1 MLSEPVITIEELGTR
16 YVDIWLSFYD
26 EVTDD
31 ALLAHLRSL
40 LSEKELLQETRFHFA
55 DDRKRYLVTRAL
67 VRSVLSRYAPVH
79 PASWE
84 FCVNAYGRPHLSP
97 AHGDEAQGLR
107 FNVSHT
113 RGLIALG
120 VARDRD
126 LGIDV
131 EHLAVRDIPAGLAE
145 RWFTPEEVTELNRT
159 ERGRR
164 QEKFFEYWTLKE
176 AYIKARGMGLSIPL
190 NQFSFRYPQPEIV
203 RIAIGPELGDDP
215 AHWAFWHYR
224 PAVSYLLAI
233 CAERLDGVA
242 TELRIRR
249 CVPTIGDK
257 ILALRP
263 LRSSEPEACLYRSQ
277 AWISGPSVIDL

>member
-1 MLSEPVITIEELGTR
+1 MLSEPVITIGELGTR

-26 EVTDD
+26 EINDD

-40 LSEKELLQETRFHFA
+40 LSEKELLQEMRFHFA
-55 DDRKRYLVTRAL
+55 DHQKRYLVTRAL

-84 FCVNAYGRPHLSP
+84 FRVNAYGRPHLSP
-97 AHGDEAQGLR
+97 AHSNEAQGLR

-113 RGLIALG
+113 QGLIALG

-131 EHLAVRDIPAGLAE
+131 EHLTVRDIPAGLAE
-145 RWFTPEEVTELNRT
+145 CWFTPEEVAELNRT
-159 ERGRR
+159 ERERR

-190 NQFSFRYPQPEIV
+190 NQFSFRDPQPEIV

-224 PAVSYLLAI
+224 PAASYLLAI
-233 CAERLDGVA
+233 CVERIEGVA
-242 TELRIRR
+242 TELRIRS
-249 CVPTIGDK
+249 CVPTTSEK

-277 AWISGPSVIDL
+277 A